1 MMIVTVLFNDGET
14 IVFKCND
21 VVIVESVFKFD
32 MGERRAKLIP
42 IASVKTIDTDTV
54 EHNDN

>member
-1 MMIVTVLFNDGET
+1 MMTVTVLYNDGES

-21 VVIVESVFKFD
+21 VVIVDSVFKFD
-32 MGERRAKLIP
+32 MGKRCAKLIP
-42 IASVKTIDTDTV
+42 IASVKTIDVDTV